1 MEPLHAA
8 RRFATRHAPSAA
20 RALAEG
26 HINDTY
32 VVETNGP
39 DRYVLQRINPRVF
52 LDPFSIAR
60 NTARVVA
67 HVERRAP
74 GLVPLLVEARDG
86 GPAVQADGDVWRML
100 AFVEHGEVRQAPL
113 DLDSARAAGAAFGRF
128 QAALVD
134 YDATEH
140 TPPIEGFLELPP
152 YLGKLDAVL
161 VSGDARRRDAAR
173 ETIETVTRQRADVVE
188 LMTRGPRGL
197 IHADGKVN
205 NLLFARGAPRV
216 LAVLDLDTVMI
227 GRRAWDFGDLVR
239 SAAARGDEDASGLT
253 IDLAPF
259 AALARGF
266 REGLADL
273 FDAELREAS
282 VTAPRY
288 LTFTLAVRFLVDFLE
303 GDRYFKVAD
312 AQHNLRR
319 ARSQLSLADSEARLE
334 REMGRILREA

>member
-1 MEPLHAA
+1 MEPLDVA
-8 RRFATRHAPSAA
+8 RQFATRHTPSAA
-20 RALAEG
+20 RAIADG
-26 HINDTY
+26 HINDTF
-32 VVETNGP
+32 VVDTDGP
-39 DRYVLQRINPRVF
+39 ERYVLQRINRRVF
-52 LDPFSIAR
+52 VDPLSVVR

-74 GLVPLLVEARDG
+74 GLVPRLVASRDHS
-86 GPAVQADGDVWRML
+86 PAVEADGDVWRML
-100 AFVEHGEVRQAPL
+100 AFIAHGEVRQAPL

-140 TPPIEGFLELPP
+140 APPIQGFLELPP
-152 YLGKLDAVL
+152 YLRKLDAVL
-161 VSGDARRRDAAR
+161 ESGDARRRDRARDVIAAVFAQR
-173 ETIETVTRQRADVVE
+173 EHATA
-188 LMTRGPRGL
+188 LMARGPLGL

-205 NLLFARGAPRV
+205 NLLFARDAARV

-239 SAAARGDEDASGLT
+239 SAAARGDEDASGLE

-259 AALARGF
+259 AALAHGF
-266 REGLADL
+266 REGLADV
-273 FDAELREAS
+273 FDAELRAAC

-288 LTFTLAVRFLVDFLE
+288 LTFTLAVRFLVDFLD

-312 AQHNLRR
+312 AEHNLRR

-334 REMGRILREA
+334 HEMTRILREV